1 VSLIFDP
8 EVSPQDFRGRRVTII
23 GLGKG
28 RTTAGIARF
37 LVANGARVTI
47 SDPLPR

>member
-1 VSLIFDP
+1 MSLVFDP
-8 EVSPQDFRGRRVTII
+8 DVDPDDFRGRRVTIV

-28 RTTAGIARF
+28 RATAGIARF

-47 SDPLPR
+47 SDPLP